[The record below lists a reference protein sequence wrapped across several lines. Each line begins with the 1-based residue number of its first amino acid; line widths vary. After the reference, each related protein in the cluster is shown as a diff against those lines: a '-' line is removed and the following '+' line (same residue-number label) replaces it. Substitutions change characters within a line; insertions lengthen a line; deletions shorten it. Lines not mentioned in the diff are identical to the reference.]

1 MAAKATFLIEFFH
14 LIFIFFGV
22 FQLYFNDQ
30 KPFLMILV
38 VVDDDNTGVDAVFR
52 LCGQIFLNGGVSQS
66 LLSAGIAF
74 NVASAGQS
82 RLRAKIK
89 SVGPTSNPHRLI
101 YIPKKLNETSRQRPF
116 ILPLNPFHHRIA
128 QMWEKCTA
136 SENHFHLN
144 QHYVKHRI
152 LPCRDVLSSFH

>member
-1 MAAKATFLIEFFH
+1 M
-14 LIFIFFGV
+14 
-22 FQLYFNDQ
+22 LY
-30 KPFLMILV
+30 LGCV
-38 VVDDDNTGVDAVFR
+38 GH
-52 LCGQIFLNGGVSQS
+52 IFLYGGVSQS

-101 YIPKKLNETSRQRPF
+101 YIPKKLNETSRQRSF

-128 QMWEKCTA
+128 QMREKCTA
-136 SENHFHLN
+136 SQNHFHLN

-152 LPCRDVLSSFH
+152 LPCRDVFSSFHSRVKGSSFINKSYFVELNSLKSWSQNSNEGECMLKALDLNA